1 MSTISIRLN
10 EEEKKLFKGYANFT
24 GKKLSEL
31 FKTALAEQI
40 EDEFDYKVGVR
51 ELEKFEKDP
60 ITHSFDE
67 VLGELEIEI

>member
-40 EDEFDYKVGVR
+40 EDEFDYKVGVKA
-51 ELEKFEKDP
+51 LEEFKKEP
-60 ITHSFDE
+60 ITYSFDE
-67 VLGELEIEI
+67 VVKELEIEI